1 MSRSLSPLL
10 LLLAAGACAL
20 GPKYVVTR
28 AELDLLGGKGLEGVE
43 AARKDEESAVKEL
56 EVRRAEDQAALREI
70 RIAEYAIRRDEADL
84 EVARLRFEAI
94 QESRDADTLLPANR
108 RRAQAEHALA
118 TSNAEL
124 SFRQAARNHQAARV
138 EEAEAALAV
147 ARAKVES
154 AKLDAVLGDPA
165 NLQPPQAQRKAAF
178 DLQLSQAQAAL
189 AERSARVLQTKS
201 AMQAAES
208 EWKALAA
215 RP

>member
-1 MSRSLSPLL
+1 MNRSLSLL
-10 LLLAAGACAL
+10 LLLAAAGCGI
-20 GPKYVVTR
+20 GPKYVV
-28 AELDLLGGKGLEGVE
+28 ADSELALLGGKGLDGVE
-43 AARKDEESAVKEL
+43 AARKEEEAARKEL
-56 EVRRAEDQAALREI
+56 ELRRTEDQAAQREI

-94 QESRDADTLLPANR
+94 QETHDADKMLPANSR
-108 RRAQAEHALA
+108 RGQAEHAVA
-118 TSNAEL
+118 TSKAEL
-124 SFRQAARNHQAARV
+124 SFRQAARTHQAARID
-138 EEAEAALAV
+138 EAEAALGV
-147 ARAKVES
+147 ALAKVER

-189 AERSARVLQTKS
+189 AEQSARVVQAKS

-208 EWKALAA
+208 EWKAVAA